1 MATCGLAPVPVPS
14 AGCGVQGQPQLLGE
28 KETSPFLPLPKVIT
42 TNQPYYKSSVQHS
55 YILSLTPQAGLP
67 EDFCEFV
74 SQVHKQSQNRS
85 VQPRP
90 VTSAAPQC
98 LCHTRAAPAG
108 GGITVVA
115 LFRHLPKTFALCLL
129 RALGSSAAP
138 QILKAH
144 CYLVSI

>member
-42 TNQPYYKSSVQHS
+42 TNQPYYKSSIQHS

-74 SQVHKQSQNRS
+74 SQVCFTNRAKTALYNHS
-85 VQPRP
+85 LSA
-90 VTSAAPQC
+90 TSAAPQC
-98 LCHTRAAPAG
+98 LCHTRAARAG
-108 GGITVVA
+108 GGITVVPC
-115 LFRHLPKTFALCLL
+115 FDTFQRLL